1 MKQCILA
8 CCLSMFMPASL
19 SASPLAVAGTWGAA
33 DSKATL
39 TFYEPSMYK
48 LDSDGDARADI
59 EGTVLVEG
67 ATIVFRAM
75 SVTGKTF
82 AGCAGS
88 YGVYAFEKGQ
98 SLKLTPLKE
107 PCAARQQALAKQWSA
122 R

>member
-8 CCLSMFMPASL
+8 CCLSMLVPASL
-19 SASPLAVAGTWGAA
+19 SASPLAVAGTWGAT

-48 LDSDGDARADI
+48 LDSDGDTRVDI

-67 ATIVFRAM
+67 TTLVFRAT
-75 SVTGKTF
+75 SV
-82 AGCAGS
+82 AGS